1 MPIRIVLVVLGLAAV
16 SAAPAAAQ
24 APHGVGVTMG
34 YPGGLGVLWHV
45 GSRLALRPEVGLSR
59 ASTTTTTTTTFPSLF
74 GAVTPPMTTSTTQ
87 TDWTTTVGL
96 SALVT
101 LGDIDRL
108 RLYAVPRVSW
118 FTSSSKTSGATSIAG
133 LASDND
139 GLQASG
145 AFGAHYGLHE
155 RFAVFGELGVQYT
168 RQTLSSS
175 FTTSQSSAR
184 VTTTGIRSA
193 VGVVVYF

>member
-1 MPIRIVLVVLGLAAV
+1 
-16 SAAPAAAQ
+16 
-24 APHGVGVTMG
+24 MG

-59 ASTTTTTTTTFPSLF
+59 AKTTTTTTSTLSTTLPFML
-74 GAVTPPMTTSTTQ
+74 STTQ
-87 TDWTTTVGL
+87 TDWTTTAGL

-101 LGDIDRL
+101 LRDIERL

-118 FTSSSKTSGATSIAG
+118 FTSSSKTSGAGSIAG
-133 LASDND
+133 VSSDND
-139 GLQASG
+139 GLQASA

-155 RFAVFGELGVQYT
+155 HFAVFGELGVQYT

-175 FTTSQSSAR
+175 FTSSQSSAR

-193 VGVVVYF
+193 VGVVLYF